1 MKQTLTGMPLFSNL
15 RAKRRTVYMVL
26 LVWLFALAS
35 GWANAC
41 LLQGRD
47 THWHGPSDGA
57 SLTAQLAHVSP
68 VHVGLHADH
77 AENSDPGKRACLKVC
92 DGGSQSVIKWSSSAD
107 LTDAAMAPLP
117 VTHVWPV
124 PLATPAR
131 NTDWLALP
139 APSPGV
145 PLRTR
150 FARLAL

>member
-1 MKQTLTGMPLFSNL
+1 MQQTPTSMPLFSNL
-15 RAKRRTVYMVL
+15 RTRHRTVYMVL

-41 LLQGRD
+41 LLQERE
-47 THWHGPSDGA
+47 THWHGPSDDA
-57 SLTAQLAHVSP
+57 SLTAQLAHISP
-68 VHVGLHADH
+68 AHVGLHADH
-77 AENSDPGKRACLKVC
+77 AENADPGKHACLKAC
-92 DGGSQSVIKWSSSAD
+92 DGGSQSVIKWASSAD
-107 LTDAAMAPLP
+107 LMDAVMAPPP
-117 VTHVWPV
+117 VTRIWPV

-150 FARLAL
+150 FSRLTL